1 MARTKVRED
10 GFNFKKG
17 VSRSKFSKVDGDD
30 VPKKRPKSTSDE
42 RRGRLEQ
49 IDKAQSEIEKSI
61 KIKEQRR
68 SKAESVKD
76 FALCDTLSTE
86 IRGLLKEKHILEN
99 ERKVLNRKES
109 QAKWFTKKRS
119 QGKNEN
125 EKKSEKSENSS
136 SATLDSL
143 WSKRKETSSSAATS
157 TTTPVLSNEDINHIE
172 CTSSA
177 AISTMANDNPDLK
190 NEGSEE
196 STVIRLEEQEF

>member
-119 QGKNEN
+119 QGKNE
-125 EKKSEKSENSS
+125 KSENSS

-143 WSKRKETSSSAATS
+143 WSKRKETSSSATTS

-196 STVIRLEEQEF
+196 STVIRLEEQDF

>member
-119 QGKNEN
+119 QGKNE
-125 EKKSEKSENSS
+125 KSENSS

-196 STVIRLEEQEF
+196 STVIRLEEQGF

>member
-119 QGKNEN
+119 QGKNE
-125 EKKSEKSENSS
+125 KSENSS

-143 WSKRKETSSSAATS
+143 WSKRKETSSSATTS

-177 AISTMANDNPDLK
+177 AISTLANDNPDLK

-196 STVIRLEEQEF
+196 STVIRLEEQGF

>member
-49 IDKAQSEIEKSI
+49 IDKAQREIEKSI

-119 QGKNEN
+119 QGKN
-125 EKKSEKSENSS
+125 EKSENSS

-196 STVIRLEEQEF
+196 STVIRLEEQGF